1 LKPDEIRMS
10 YPMFR
15 ELWARL
21 VSKRKARK
29 FEVDRHVIW
38 QRLASGHLEL
48 RKQAAEYEAAIEELT
63 MPTLSLD
70 DGGQTRNGFN
80 QRRIQTAPVK
90 VARPSDHMETSASDV
105 LQFPDA
111 DGQGAV
117 KSWVTSAGKPTRR
130 KPRGMSTPMQAAT
143 KTKRGSAPIK
153 RRRTAEA

>member
-15 ELWARL
+15 ELWKRL

-38 QRLASGHLEL
+38 QRLASGHLDL
-48 RKQAAEYEAAIEELT
+48 RKQAAEYEAAIEELP
-63 MPTLSLD
+63 MPRLSLD
-70 DGGQTRNGFN
+70 DGGQARNWFN
-80 QRRIQTAPVK
+80 QRRIQVVPVK
-90 VARPSDHMETSASDV
+90 VARPSDHVETSASDA
-105 LQFPDA
+105 LQFPHA

-117 KSWVTSAGKPTRR
+117 KSRVTSAGEPTRGKR
-130 KPRGMSTPMQAAT
+130 QGMSTPKQAAT
-143 KTKRGSAPIK
+143 KTKRGSTPIK